1 MRYFLGVLMILM
13 AVSLA
18 FAEEDI
24 AKILEKQ
31 QKEIAQREESI
42 KKETVRLET
51 LRREVEEDISKYTKL
66 LKDIE
71 KSLNQAEEIGV
82 KRLKHV
88 AKAYESMPPESAA
101 SRLSGLDNDTAIL
114 ILLKMNSKKA
124 GLVIGNMESE
134 KATVLTKQIA
144 KLRK

>member
-1 MRYFLGVLMILM
+1 MRILVGSLIILVLI
-13 AVSLA
+13 ANSY
-18 FAEEDI
+18 AEDDI
-24 AKILEKQ
+24 AKMLEKQ
-31 QKEIAQREESI
+31 QKEIAQKEETI

-51 LRREVEEDISKYTKL
+51 LKREVEEDIAKYTSL
-66 LKDIE
+66 LKEID
-71 KSLNQAEEIGV
+71 KSLKQAEEIGV

-124 GLVIGNMESE
+124 GLVIGNMDSE

>member
-1 MRYFLGVLMILM
+1 MRILLGLFVILIS
-13 AVSLA
+13 VSNIY
-18 FAEEDI
+18 AEDDI

-31 QKEIAQREESI
+31 QKEIANKEETI

-51 LRREVEEDISKYTKL
+51 LKREVEEDIAKYTSL
-66 LKDIE
+66 LKEID
-71 KSLNQAEEIGV
+71 KSLKQAEEIGV

>member
-1 MRYFLGVLMILM
+1 MRILLGLLIIL
-13 AVSLA
+13 VSIPNSY
-18 FAEEDI
+18 AEDDI
-24 AKILEKQ
+24 AKMLEKQ
-31 QKEIAQREESI
+31 QKEIAKKEEII
-42 KKETVRLET
+42 KKETIRLET
-51 LRREVEEDISKYTKL
+51 LKREVEEDIAKYTSL
-66 LKDIE
+66 LKEID
-71 KSLNQAEEIGV
+71 KSLTQAEEIGV

-124 GLVIGNMESE
+124 GLVIGNMDSE

>member
-1 MRYFLGVLMILM
+1 MKHLCVVFMILM
-13 AVSLA
+13 AVSTSY
-18 FAEEDI
+18 AEDDI
-24 AKILEKQ
+24 ARMLEKQ
-31 QKEIAQREESI
+31 QKEIAQKEESI
-42 KKETVRLET
+42 KEETVRLET
-51 LRREVEEDISKYTKL
+51 LKREVEEDIARYTEL

-101 SRLSGLDNDTAIL
+101 LRLSGLDNETAIL

-124 GLVIGNMESE
+124 GLIIGNMESE

-144 KLRK
+144 KLKK

>member
-1 MRYFLGVLMILM
+1 MRIFLGVLIMLVT
-13 AVSLA
+13 VSNIY
-18 FAEEDI
+18 AEDDI

-31 QKEIAQREESI
+31 QKEIAKKEVSI

-51 LRREVEEDISKYTKL
+51 LKREVEEDIAKYTKL
-66 LKDIE
+66 LKDID

-88 AKAYESMPPESAA
+88 AKAYESMPAESAA
-101 SRLSGLDNDTAIL
+101 TRLSGLDNDTAIL
-114 ILLKMNSKKA
+114 ILLKMSSKKA
-124 GLVIGNMESE
+124 GLVIGNMDPK
-134 KATVLTKQIA
+134 KATILTKQIA

>member
-1 MRYFLGVLMILM
+1 MRILLGALIIFVLC
-13 AVSLA
+13 SNSY
-18 FAEEDI
+18 AEDDI
-24 AKILEKQ
+24 AKMLEKQ
-31 QKEIAQREESI
+31 QKEIANKEESI
-42 KKETVRLET
+42 KQETVRLET
-51 LRREVEEDISKYTKL
+51 LKREVEEDIAKYTSL
-66 LKDIE
+66 LKEID
-71 KSLNQAEEIGV
+71 KSLKQAEEIGV

-101 SRLSGLDNDTAIL
+101 SRLSRLDNDTAVL
-114 ILLKMNSKKA
+114 ILLKMGSKRA

>member
-1 MRYFLGVLMILM
+1 MRLFLGVLIILM
-13 AVSLA
+13 SISNAYA
-18 FAEEDI
+18 GEDI
-24 AKILEKQ
+24 AKVLEKQ
-31 QKEIAQREESI
+31 QKEIMQKEESI
-42 KKETVRLET
+42 KEEMVRLET
-51 LRREVEEDISKYTKL
+51 LKKEIEEDIAKYASL

-124 GLVIGNMESE
+124 GLVIGNMESK
-134 KATVLTKQIA
+134 KATVLTKMIA